1 MIEQEA
7 TIDKPEE
14 KKHKAIK
21 RIFLFFAIFVCGL
34 LFLSSCTKAF
44 TSDSDKANQLY
55 VQMYGQD
62 SANSTYDESTKK
74 VTEEAKFTKTGENY
88 LYALSSGTY
97 NQNLGA
103 VAVPDQKFFDYISI
117 GYEIDFN
124 TEVPTV
130 TPIKKDNNSSFANGL
145 SKPQTWLNDKLLT
158 TNDEATANSIFGE
171 EIVQAVKHGKLALEV
186 TGPSWISLRKM
197 IEIIIFLASNRQKQ

>member
-14 KKHKAIK
+14 KKRKAIK

-88 LYALSSGTY
+88 LYALSSG
-97 NQNLGA
+97 NIQ
-103 VAVPDQKFFDYISI
+103 PKFRSCS
-117 GYEIDFN
+117 
-124 TEVPTV
+124 
-130 TPIKKDNNSSFANGL
+130 NS
-145 SKPQTWLNDKLLT
+145 
-158 TNDEATANSIFGE
+158 
-171 EIVQAVKHGKLALEV
+171 
-186 TGPSWISLRKM
+186 
-197 IEIIIFLASNRQKQ
+197 